1 MQAGPAAQPVAAEQP
16 VQADED
22 ARGVEVHA
30 SPRKR
35 KPDGH
40 ADGSAQAGPD
50 QGGIAGQRQ
59 AQVDESFACRAVA
72 ALAASSTKARGA
84 RW

>member
-1 MQAGPAAQPVAAEQP
+1 MATEQP

-22 ARGVEVHA
+22 ARGVEIHA
-30 SPRKR
+30 SPRQR

-40 ADGSAQAGPD
+40 TDGGAQPGTND
-50 QGGIAGQRQ
+50 CGIAGQRQ
-59 AQVDESFACRAVA
+59 AQVDESFARRAVA